1 VAYLRRVNEL
11 LDATTRSLHG
21 IALGKQREGRVP
33 GLFAG
38 VARGGSL
45 VWGEGIG
52 VADVAG
58 DRPPTAEDQFLIASN
73 TKTFIAVMVMQ
84 LRDEGRLSLDDLLGD
99 HVPEVSHPITIRQCL
114 AHVSGMAREPLG
126 DVWETL
132 ENPSA
137 KELRRDFDDVERVL
151 RPHDHWHYSNVV
163 YAMLGQLVEELDGR
177 SWEESLTTRLLQPL
191 EMTRTSNGFDDGP
204 HVTGYYVAPY
214 DDVPRPEPVMDLK
227 ALAPCG
233 GLAST
238 AADLARWSAFVADPG
253 ELLSADTLEEMCQ
266 PQVMINPE
274 SWNAAMGL
282 GFFLVRSPTGRT
294 YVGHTGGMPGH
305 ITGVFTHRESGT
317 GGIALMNNTA
327 PVPPDAFAVA
337 LADHVVEHDPVDPGP
352 WRPATEVPDE
362 LRPLL
367 GRWFSEGQP
376 FVFWVEQGE
385 LRARVDKPAAAAL
398 PASRFVKVTDD
409 VYRDVAGRERGE
421 LLRVTREADGTVG
434 KLNWATYLFTREPIA
449 FGEHLSPRS

>member
-1 VAYLRRVNEL
+1 MRVVPPLQDSTTRRLRR
-11 LDATTRSLHG
+11 
-21 IALGKQREGRVP
+21 IALDKQREGRVP

-38 VARGGSL
+38 VARGGRL
-45 VWGEGIG
+45 AWGEGIG
-52 VADVAG
+52 RADVGA
-58 DRPPTAEDQFLIASN
+58 DRAPTADDQFLIASN

-84 LRDEGRLSLDDLLGD
+84 LRDAGRLTLDDLLGD

-137 KELRRDFDDVERVL
+137 KELRRDFDEVERVL

-163 YAMLGQLVEELDGR
+163 FAMLGQLIEELDQR
-177 SWEESLTTRLLQPL
+177 PWTESLSARLLEPL
-191 EMTRTSNGFDDGP
+191 EMTRTSNGFDGGP
-204 HVTGYYVAPY
+204 HVTGYYVPAY
-214 DDVPRPEPVMDLK
+214 DDVPREEPVMDLR

-238 AADLARWSAFVADPG
+238 ANDLARWSAFVADPG

-266 PQVMINPE
+266 PQVLLTPE
-274 SWNAAMGL
+274 NWNAAMGL
-282 GFFLVRSPTGRT
+282 GFFLVRTGTGPTGRT

-317 GGIALMNNTA
+317 GGITLMNNTA
-327 PVPPDAFAVA
+327 PVPPDAFAIE
-337 LADHVVEHDPVDPGP
+337 LAEHVVEHDPVEPEP
-352 WRPATEVPDE
+352 WRPGTSVPDE
-362 LRPLL
+362 LRGVL

-385 LRARVDKPAAAAL
+385 LRARVDKPAAANLA
-398 PASRFVKVTDD
+398 PSRFVEVEDD

-421 LLRVTREADGTVG
+421 LLRVTRAADGTVT
-434 KLNWATYLFTREPIA
+434 KLNWATYLFTREPIG
-449 FGEHLSPRS
+449 FGENLTG

>member
-1 VAYLRRVNEL
+1 MPPLQDSTTRRLRR
-11 LDATTRSLHG
+11 
-21 IALGKQREGRVP
+21 IALDKQREGRVP

-38 VARGGSL
+38 VARGGRL

-52 VADVAG
+52 RADVGA
-58 DRPPTAEDQFLIASN
+58 DRAPTADDQFLIASN

-84 LRDEGRLSLDDLLGD
+84 LRDAGRLTLDDLLGD
-99 HVPEVSHPITIRQCL
+99 HVREVSHPITIRQCL

-151 RPHDHWHYSNVV
+151 KPHDHWHYSNVV
-163 YAMLGQLVEELDGR
+163 FAMLGQLIEELDQR
-177 SWEESLTTRLLQPL
+177 PWTESLSARLLEPL
-191 EMTRTSNGFDDGP
+191 EMTRTSNGFDGGP
-204 HVTGYYVAPY
+204 HVTGYYVPAY
-214 DDVPRPEPVMDLK
+214 DDVPREEPVMDLR

-238 AADLARWSAFVADPG
+238 ANDLARWSAFVADPG
-253 ELLSADTLEEMCQ
+253 GLLSADTLEEMCQ
-266 PQVMINPE
+266 PQVLLTPE
-274 SWNAAMGL
+274 NWNAAMGL
-282 GFFLVRSPTGRT
+282 GFFLVRTGTGPTGRT

-317 GGIALMNNTA
+317 GGITLMNNTA
-327 PVPPDAFAVA
+327 PVPPDAFAIE
-337 LADHVVEHDPVDPGP
+337 LAEHVVEHEPVEPEP
-352 WRPATEVPDE
+352 WRPGTSVPDE
-362 LRPLL
+362 LRGVL

-385 LRARVDKPAAAAL
+385 LRARVDKPAAAKL
-398 PASRFVKVTDD
+398 PPSRFVEVEDD

-421 LLRVTREADGTVG
+421 LLRVTRAADGTVT
-434 KLNWATYLFTREPIA
+434 KLNWATYLFTREPIG
-449 FGEHLSPRS
+449 FGENLTR

>member
-1 VAYLRRVNEL
+1 VTAL
-11 LDATTRSLHG
+11 LDTTTRSLHR
-21 IALGKQREGRVP
+21 IALQKQRDGRIP
-33 GLFAG
+33 GLYAA
-38 VARGGSL
+38 VCRGGDHL
-45 VWGEGIG
+45 WGEGIG
-52 VADVAG
+52 LADVG
-58 DRPPTAEDQFLIASN
+58 GERPPGADDQFLIASN

-151 RPHDHWHYSNVV
+151 KPHDHWHYSNVV
-163 YAMLGQLVEELDGR
+163 YAMLGQLIEELDGR
-177 SWEESLTTRLLQPL
+177 SWEESLRTRLLDPL
-191 EMTRTSNGFDDGP
+191 EMRRTSNGFDDGP

-238 AADLARWSAFVADPG
+238 AGDLARWSAFVADPG
-253 ELLSADTLEEMCQ
+253 DLLSADTLEEMCQ
-266 PQVMINPE
+266 PQVLLTTDT
-274 SWNAAMGL
+274 WNAAMGL
-282 GFFLVRSPTGRT
+282 GFFLVRSGTGRT

-317 GGIALMNNTA
+317 GGIVLMNNTA
-327 PVPPDAFAVA
+327 PPPPDAFAIE
-337 LADHVVEHDPVDPGP
+337 LADHVVEHDPVEAEP
-352 WRPATEVPDE
+352 WRPGTSVPAE
-362 LRPLL
+362 LRPVL

-376 FVFWVEQGE
+376 FVFWVEHGE
-385 LRARVDKPAAAAL
+385 LRARVDKPAAAKL
-398 PASRFVKVTDD
+398 TPSRFVKVDDD
-409 VYRDVAGRERGE
+409 VYRDVSGRERGE
-421 LLRVTREADGTVG
+421 LLRITRDADGSVR

-449 FGEHLSPRS
+449 FGEHLPS

>member
-1 VAYLRRVNEL
+1 MRDMPAL
-11 LDATTRSLHG
+11 LDTTTRSLHR
-21 IALGKQREGRVP
+21 IALKKQRDGRVP
-33 GLFAG
+33 GLYAA
-38 VARGGSL
+38 VCRGGEQL
-45 VWGEGIG
+45 WGEGIG
-52 VADVAG
+52 RADLAG
-58 DRPPTAEDQFLIASN
+58 ERTPGPDDQYLIASN

-151 RPHDHWHYSNVV
+151 KPHDHWHYSNVV
-163 YAMLGQLVEELDGR
+163 YAMLGQLIEELDGR
-177 SWEESLTTRLLQPL
+177 SWEESLRTRLLDPL
-191 EMTRTSNGFDDGP
+191 EMRRTSNGFDDGP

-238 AADLARWSAFVADPG
+238 AGDLARWSAFVADPG
-253 ELLSADTLEEMCQ
+253 DLLSADTLEEMCQ
-266 PQVMINPE
+266 PQVLLTTDT
-274 SWNAAMGL
+274 WNAAMGL
-282 GFFLVRSPTGRT
+282 GFFLVRSGTGRT

-317 GGIALMNNTA
+317 GGIVLMNNTA
-327 PVPPDAFAVA
+327 PPPPDAFAIE
-337 LADHVVEHDPVDPGP
+337 LADHVVEHDPVEAEP
-352 WRPATEVPDE
+352 WRPGTSVPAE
-362 LRPLL
+362 LRPVL

-376 FVFWVEQGE
+376 FVFWVEHGE
-385 LRARVDKPAAAAL
+385 LRARVDKPAAAKL
-398 PASRFVKVTDD
+398 TPSRFVKVDDD
-409 VYRDVAGRERGE
+409 VYRDVSGRERGE
-421 LLRVTREADGTVG
+421 LLRITRDADGSVR

-449 FGEHLSPRS
+449 FGEHLPG

>member
-1 VAYLRRVNEL
+1 MPPLQ
-11 LDATTRSLHG
+11 DSTTRRLHR
-21 IALGKQREGRVP
+21 IALERQRDGRVP

-45 VWGEGIG
+45 VWGEGVG
-52 VADVAG
+52 RADLEGERAPSA
-58 DRPPTAEDQFLIASN
+58 DDQFLIASN

-99 HVPEVSHPITIRQCL
+99 HVPEVSHPLTIRQCL

-132 ENPSA
+132 ENPSG

-163 YAMLGQLVEELDGR
+163 YAMLGQLIEELDAR
-177 SWEESLTTRLLQPL
+177 SWEESLATRLLSPL
-191 EMTRTSNGFDDGP
+191 GMTRTSNGFDGGP
-204 HVTGYYVAPY
+204 HATGYFVPPY
-214 DDVPRPEPVMDLK
+214 DDVPREEPVMELK

-238 AADLARWSAFVADPG
+238 ANDLARWSAFVADPG
-253 ELLSADTLEEMCQ
+253 DLLSADTLEEMCQ
-266 PQVMINPE
+266 PQALISTE

-282 GFFLVRSPTGRT
+282 GFFLIRTGTGATGRT
-294 YVGHTGGMPGH
+294 WVGHTGGMPGH

-317 GGIALMNNTA
+317 GGIALMNASA
-327 PVPPDAFAVA
+327 PPPPDAFAID
-337 LADHVVEHDPVDPGP
+337 LAEHVVEHDAVEPEP
-352 WRPATEVPDE
+352 WRPGTEIPSEFRGV
-362 LRPLL
+362 L

-385 LRARVDKPAAAAL
+385 LKARIDKPTAAKL
-398 PASRFVKVTDD
+398 TPSRFVKVADD

-421 LLRVTREADGTVG
+421 LLRITRGPDGSVT
-434 KLNWATYLFTREPIA
+434 KLNWATYLFTREPLA
-449 FGEHLSPRS
+449 FGENLRP

>member
-1 VAYLRRVNEL
+1 MTGLR
-11 LDATTRSLHG
+11 DTTIRSLHG

-33 GLFAG
+33 GVFAG

-52 VADVAG
+52 LADVGG
-58 DRPPTAEDQFLIASN
+58 DRAPAADDQFLIASN

-151 RPHDHWHYSNVV
+151 RPHDRWHYSNVV

-177 SWEESLTTRLLQPL
+177 SWVESLRTRLLLPL

-214 DDVPRPEPVMDLK
+214 DDVPRPEPVMDLR

-238 AADLARWSAFVADPG
+238 ADDLARWSAFVADPG
-253 ELLSADTLEEMCQ
+253 ELLSGDTLEEMCQ
-266 PQVMINPE
+266 PQVLLNPE
-274 SWNAAMGL
+274 SWNEAMGL
-282 GFFLVRSPTGRT
+282 GFFLVRTPTGRT

-305 ITGVFTHRESGT
+305 ITGVFTHRRSGT

-327 PVPPDAFAVA
+327 PVPPDAFAIA
-337 LADHVVEHDPVDPGP
+337 LADHVVEHDPVDDEP
-352 WRPATEVPDE
+352 WRPGTTVPDE
-362 LRPLL
+362 FRPLL

-385 LRARVDKPAAAAL
+385 LKARVDKPAAAAL
-398 PASRFVKVTDD
+398 PPSRFVKVADD

-421 LLRVTREADGTVG
+421 LLRITRDADGTVT

-449 FGEHLSPRS
+449 FGEHLR

>member
-1 VAYLRRVNEL
+1 VTDL
-11 LDATTRSLHG
+11 LDTTTRSLHR
-21 IALGKQREGRVP
+21 IALEKQREGRVP
-33 GLFAG
+33 GLYAA
-38 VARGGSL
+38 VCRGGQHL
-45 VWGEGIG
+45 WGEGIG
-52 VADVAG
+52 RADVENE
-58 DRPPTAEDQFLIASN
+58 RPPSPDDQFLIASN

-137 KELRRDFDDVERVL
+137 KELRRDFDDVERVH
-151 RPHDHWHYSNVV
+151 RPHQHWHYSNVV
-163 YAMLGQLVEELDGR
+163 YAMLGQLIEELDGR
-177 SWEESLTTRLLQPL
+177 SWEESLTTRLLDPL
-191 EMTRTSNGFDDGP
+191 GMRRTTNGFDDGP

-214 DDVPRPEPVMDLK
+214 DDVPRPEPVIDLK

-238 AADLARWSAFVADPG
+238 ANDLATWSAFVADPG
-253 ELLSADTLEEMCQ
+253 DLLSADTLEEMCQ
-266 PQVMINPE
+266 PLILLTTD

-282 GFFLVRSPTGRT
+282 GFFLIRTPGGRT

-317 GGIALMNNTA
+317 GGIVLMNNTA
-327 PVPPDAFAVA
+327 PPAPDAFAVE
-337 LADHVVEHDPVDPGP
+337 LAEHVVEHDPVEAEPWQPG
-352 WRPATEVPDE
+352 TSVPDE
-362 LRPLL
+362 LRPIL

-385 LRARVDKPAAAAL
+385 LRARIDKPTAAKL
-398 PASRFVKVTDD
+398 TPSRFVRVDDD
-409 VYRDVAGRERGE
+409 VYRDVSGRERGE
-421 LLRVTREADGTVG
+421 ILRVTREADGSVR

-449 FGEHLSPRS
+449 FGEHLRD

>member
-1 VAYLRRVNEL
+1 MPTLQDSTARRLRR
-11 LDATTRSLHG
+11 

-38 VARGGSL
+38 VSRQGSL
-45 VWGEGIG
+45 VWGEGVG
-52 VADVAG
+52 QADLGG
-58 DRPPTAEDQFLIASN
+58 DRAPTADDQFLIASN

-84 LRDEGRLSLDDLLGD
+84 LRDEGRLALDDLLGD
-99 HVPEVSHPITIRQCL
+99 HVPEVSHPLTIRQCL

-132 ENPSA
+132 ENPTD

-163 YAMLGQLVEELDGR
+163 YAMLGQLIEELDGR
-177 SWEESLTTRLLQPL
+177 SWVESLCTRLLRPL
-191 EMTRTSNGFDDGP
+191 EMTRTTNGFDGGP
-204 HVTGYYVAPY
+204 RATGYYVPPY
-214 DDVPRPEPVMDLK
+214 DDVPREEPVMDLK

-238 AADLARWSAFVADPG
+238 ANDLATWSAFVADPG
-253 ELLSADTLEEMCQ
+253 ELLSADTIEEMCQ
-266 PQVMINPE
+266 PQILLTTE

-282 GFFLVRSPTGRT
+282 GFFLIRSSTGRT
-294 YVGHTGGMPGH
+294 WVGHTGGMPGH

-317 GGIALMNNTA
+317 GGIVLMNASA
-327 PVPPDAFAVA
+327 PPPPDAFAIE
-337 LADHVVEHDPVDPGP
+337 LADHVVEHDPVEEEP
-352 WRPATEVPDE
+352 WRPGTTIPDE
-362 LRPLL
+362 FRGLL

-385 LRARVDKPAAAAL
+385 LKARVDKPAAAKL
-398 PASRFVKVTDD
+398 TPSRFVRVSDD

-421 LLRVTREADGTVG
+421 LLRITRAADGTVT

-449 FGEHLSPRS
+449 FGENLRP

>member
-1 VAYLRRVNEL
+1 MTDLQQ
-11 LDATTRSLHG
+11 TTVRALHR
-21 IALGKQREGRVP
+21 IALDKQREGRVP
-33 GLFAG
+33 GLYAG

-45 VWGEGIG
+45 VWGEGVG
-52 VADVAG
+52 LAELG
-58 DRPPTAEDQFLIASN
+58 GGRPPASDDQFLVASN

-84 LRDEGRLSLDDLLGD
+84 LRDEGRLTLDDLLGD

-114 AHVSGMAREPLG
+114 SHVSGMAREPLG

-132 ENPSA
+132 ENPTA

-151 RPHDHWHYSNVV
+151 PPHQHWHYSNVV

-177 SWEESLTTRLLQPL
+177 SWEESLRVRLLDPL
-191 EMTRTSNGFDDGP
+191 EMRRTSNGFDGGP
-204 HVTGYYVAPY
+204 HVQGYFVPPY
-214 DDVPRPEPVMDLK
+214 DDVPREEPVMDLK
-227 ALAPCG
+227 GLAPCG

-238 AADLARWSAFVADPG
+238 ADDLARWSAFVADPG
-253 ELLSADTLEEMCQ
+253 ELLSRDTIEEMCQ
-266 PQVMINPE
+266 PQILLTTD

-282 GFFLVRSPTGRT
+282 GFFLVRKGDRT

-317 GGIALMNNTA
+317 GGIALMNNSA
-327 PVPPDAFAVA
+327 PVPPDAFAIE
-337 LADHVVEHDPVDPGP
+337 LADHVVEHDAVEPKPWQPG
-352 WRPATEVPDE
+352 TSVPEE

-376 FVFWVEQGE
+376 FVFWVEQGQ
-385 LRARVDKPAAAAL
+385 LRARVDKPAAATAT
-398 PASRFVKVTDD
+398 PSRFEKVADD
-409 VYRDVAGRERGE
+409 LYRDVAGRERGE
-421 LLRVTREADGTVG
+421 LLRVTRDVDGSVN

-449 FGEHLSPRS
+449 FGENLRR

>member
-1 VAYLRRVNEL
+1 MA
-11 LDATTRSLHG
+11 LDQ
-21 IALGKQREGRVP
+21 QRDGRVP
-33 GLFAG
+33 GLYAG
-38 VARGGSL
+38 VARGGGL
-45 VWGEGIG
+45 IWGAGIG
-52 VADVAG
+52 QAEIG
-58 DRPPTAEDQFLIASN
+58 DERAPAPDDQFLIASN

-151 RPHDHWHYSNVV
+151 KPHDHWHYSNVV
-163 YAMLGQLVEELDGR
+163 YAMLGQLIEELDGR
-177 SWEESLTTRLLQPL
+177 SWEQSLRTRLLDPL
-191 EMTRTSNGFDDGP
+191 EMRRTSNGFDGGP
-204 HVTGYYVAPY
+204 HATGYYVGPY

-238 AADLARWSAFVADPG
+238 ANDLARWSAFVADPG
-253 ELLSADTLEEMCQ
+253 DLLSADTIEEMCQ
-266 PQVMINPE
+266 PQILLNPDN
-274 SWNAAMGL
+274 WNAAMGL
-282 GFFLVRSPTGRT
+282 GFFLARSGTGRT
-294 YVGHTGGMPGH
+294 WVGHTGGMPGH

-317 GGIALMNNTA
+317 GGIVLMTNTVSPA
-327 PVPPDAFAVA
+327 PDAFAIQ
-337 LADHVVEHDPVDPGP
+337 LADHVVEHDPVEPEP
-352 WRPATEVPDE
+352 WRPGTEVPDE
-362 LRPLL
+362 FRGLL
-367 GRWFSEGQP
+367 GRWFSEGSP

-385 LRARVDKPAAAAL
+385 LRARLDKPAATKL
-398 PASRFVKVTDD
+398 PPSRFVKVEDD

-421 LLRVTREADGTVG
+421 LLRITRAADGTVT

-449 FGEHLSPRS
+449 FGEHLRP

>member
-1 VAYLRRVNEL
+1 VTEL
-11 LDATTRSLHG
+11 LDTTTRALHR
-21 IALGKQREGRVP
+21 IAAEKQRDGRVP

-38 VARGGSL
+38 VARSGSL
-45 VWGEGIG
+45 VWGEGVG
-52 VADVAG
+52 RADLGGERA
-58 DRPPTAEDQFLIASN
+58 PTADDQFLIASN

-99 HVPEVSHPITIRQCL
+99 HVPEVSHPLTIRQCL

-132 ENPSA
+132 ENPSD
-137 KELRRDFDDVERVL
+137 KELRRDFDDVERIL

-163 YAMLGQLVEELDGR
+163 FAMLGQLVEELDQR
-177 SWEESLTTRLLQPL
+177 SWTESLSTRLLHPL
-191 EMTRTSNGFDDGP
+191 EMTRTSNGFDGGP
-204 HVTGYYVAPY
+204 HATGYFVPPY
-214 DDVPRPEPVMDLK
+214 DDVPREEPVMDLK

-238 AADLARWSAFVADPG
+238 ANDLARWSAFVADPG
-253 ELLSADTLEEMCQ
+253 DLLSADTLEEMCQ
-266 PQVMINPE
+266 PQILLSTE

-282 GFFLVRSPTGRT
+282 GFFLIRTGTGTTGRT
-294 YVGHTGGMPGH
+294 WVGHTGGMPGH

-317 GGIALMNNTA
+317 GGIALMNASA
-327 PVPPDAFAVA
+327 PPPPDAFAIE
-337 LADHVVEHDPVDPGP
+337 LAEHVVEHDPVEPEP
-352 WRPATEVPDE
+352 WRPGTEVPRE
-362 LRPLL
+362 FGGVL

-385 LRARVDKPAAAAL
+385 LKARIDKPTAAKL
-398 PASRFVKVTDD
+398 TPSRFVKVADD

-421 LLRVTREADGTVG
+421 LLRITRDPDGSVT
-434 KLNWATYLFTREPIA
+434 KLNWATYLFTREPLA
-449 FGEHLSPRS
+449 FGENLRP

>member
-1 VAYLRRVNEL
+1 VSDL
-11 LDATTRSLHG
+11 LDTTTRSLHR
-21 IALGKQREGRVP
+21 IALEKQRDGRVP
-33 GLFAG
+33 GLYAA
-38 VARGGSL
+38 VCRGGQRL
-45 VWGEGIG
+45 WGEGVG
-52 VADVAG
+52 RADVGQERAPG
-58 DRPPTAEDQFLIASN
+58 PDDQFLIASN

-137 KELRRDFDDVERVL
+137 KELRRDFDDVERVQ
-151 RPHDHWHYSNVV
+151 RPHHHWHYSNVV
-163 YAMLGQLVEELDGR
+163 YAMLGQLIEELDGR
-177 SWEESLTTRLLQPL
+177 SWEESLETRLLHPL
-191 EMTRTSNGFDDGP
+191 EMRRTSNGFDGGP
-204 HVTGYYVAPY
+204 HVSGYYVPPY

-227 ALAPCG
+227 GLAPCG

-238 AADLARWSAFVADPG
+238 ADDLTKWSAFVADPG
-253 ELLSADTLEEMCQ
+253 DLLSADTLEEMCQ
-266 PQVMINPE
+266 PQILLTTD

-282 GFFLVRSPTGRT
+282 GFFLARTDSGRT

-317 GGIALMNNTA
+317 GGIVLMNNTA
-327 PVPPDAFAVA
+327 PPAPDAFAIE
-337 LADHVVEHDPVDPGP
+337 LTEHVLEHDPVDGEPWQPG
-352 WRPATEVPDE
+352 TSVPDE
-362 LRPLL
+362 LRPIL

-376 FVFWVEQGE
+376 FVFYVEQGE
-385 LRARVDKPAAAAL
+385 LRARVDKAGVKILSP
-398 PASRFVKVTDD
+398 SRFVRVADD
-409 VYRDVAGRERGE
+409 VYRDVSGRERGE
-421 LLRVTREADGTVG
+421 ILRVTRDADGTVS

-449 FGEHLSPRS
+449 FGEHLRG